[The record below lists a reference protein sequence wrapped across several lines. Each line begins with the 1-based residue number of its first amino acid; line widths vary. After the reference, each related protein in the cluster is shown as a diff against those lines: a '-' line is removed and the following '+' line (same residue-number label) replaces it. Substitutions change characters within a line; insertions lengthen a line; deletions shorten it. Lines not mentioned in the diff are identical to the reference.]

1 MRKFCDYL
9 KEADAKCSTCLENG
23 IGSCTIKLGEQDYY
37 KGFQLYDTI
46 SIIRHDHDISVE
58 TDIEVKYKTKFP
70 YGRFAG
76 KGVQFA
82 IEYADKEKT
91 IRDSLEKQLPLG
103 ARFLTSHQHYN
114 PDRFDPNIVAIH
126 LHVHKRVED
135 LDEAKIIADKLA
147 NTILPSKLEAL
158 IAES

>member
-91 IRDSLEKQLPLG
+91 IRDSLEKQLP
-103 ARFLTSHQHYN
+103 
-114 PDRFDPNIVAIH
+114 IH